1 MWIMNAYMGGNP
13 SKYHFVHPRENSK
26 FDAYVTEHFW
36 MNDDAS
42 VSKKTSAPLIVSKDV
57 KERLYGLN
65 GAIGKHRTFETYRM
79 TLGAFSELLRSYLR
93 WGYTVGKSDIFKFHF
108 FLFVNNDLQKS
119 TNTSTD
125 GEEAIRLRFLNC
137 QASVALSALWWMQAA
152 GQVVG
157 ADANER
163 QNIDVIAKELSP
175 LVFPRVTY
183 KHNLKGVPLRKW
195 RKAVKLE
202 SQKQLNE
209 FMQGAAVRQALS
221 TEFNEAKNTSKSIS
235 AKLSSQQNLGTE
247 IVCADG
253 EKKIQHH
260 TRQPIQPNAAMMIQP
275 CTLNAIAA

>member
-1 MWIMNAYMGGNP
+1 MG
-13 SKYHFVHPRENSK
+13 
-26 FDAYVTEHFW
+26 
-36 MNDDAS
+36 
-42 VSKKTSAPLIVSKDV
+42 
-57 KERLYGLN
+57 
-65 GAIGKHRTFETYRM
+65 

-108 FLFVNNDLQKS
+108 FLFVNDDLQKS

-163 QNIDVIAKELSP
+163 QNIDVIAQELSP

-209 FMQGAAVRQALS
+209 FMQGAAVRRALS
-221 TEFNEAKNTSKSIS
+221 TEFHEQSISKSIS
-235 AKLSSQQNLGTE
+235 ASLSLQQNSSKE
-247 IVCADG
+247 IVCANG
-253 EKKIQHH
+253 KEKIQHQLRLP
-260 TRQPIQPNAAMMIQP
+260 TQRNAATMIQP